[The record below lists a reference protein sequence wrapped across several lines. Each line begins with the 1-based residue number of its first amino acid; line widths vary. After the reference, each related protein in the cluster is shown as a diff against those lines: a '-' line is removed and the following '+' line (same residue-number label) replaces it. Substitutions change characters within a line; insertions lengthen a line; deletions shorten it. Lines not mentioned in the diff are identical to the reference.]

1 MNEKQPPESPGLS
14 RRAFVQGTALAG
26 FAAFLAACTGTKA
39 SSAPSATA
47 AASASEAAAASTGP
61 SVAPDRRPDVHPD
74 AAAHHRAAQVRQL
87 ARLHRPDDRRR
98 RRRAASPP
106 GRVVQDARGL
116 QEEVQRQ
123 GRLRREDRRQPV
135 VLRDDPAGPGRQ
147 PADRLGPDGPD
158 RLDGRQDHHQG
169 LGRAARSGQRPELR
183 QEPARPTQ
191 GQVWDPTNDYH
202 YPWQSGMT
210 GIGVNTKTL
219 AENNIADPDQARP
232 TCGTSRPTR

>member
-1 MNEKQPPESPGLS
+1 MNEKQPSEPRGLS

-47 AASASEAAAASTGP
+47 AASASEAAGVDRPVRGP
-61 SVAPDRRPDVHPD
+61 HGRPDLHPD
-74 AAAHHRAAQVRQL
+74 AAEHHRAAQVRQL
-87 ARLHRPDDRRR
+87 ARLHRPGDRRR
-98 RRRAASPP
+98 RHQRRPAR
-106 GRVVQDARGL
+106 RVVQDARGL

-123 GRLRREDRRQPV
+123 GRLRREDRRQPG

-169 LGRAARSGQRPELR
+169 LGRATRPGQPPELR
-183 QEPARPTQ
+183 QEPARPAAWPDVGSDQ
-191 GQVWDPTNDYH
+191 RLPLPVAVRDDRDRLQHEDPRREQH
-202 YPWQSGMT
+202 RRSRPSC
-210 GIGVNTKTL
+210 
-219 AENNIADPDQARP
+219 P